1 MKQYDHII
9 RAGKGG
15 AILAIY
21 TNQIN
26 NGTELLGA
34 HPTGSTSTTVEH
46 LDSTFTYELVDG
58 RLTPVTM
65 QDIYD
70 RMNDPDDTSVQIPS
84 E

>member
-1 MKQYDHII
+1 MKQYAHII
-9 RAGKGG
+9 KKDNV
-15 AILAIY
+15 ILAIY
-21 TNQIN
+21 N
-26 NGTELLGA
+26 NSVDNGNELLAA
-34 HPTGSTSTTVEH
+34 HPAGSTSTTVEH

-70 RMNDPDDTSVQIPS
+70 RMNDPDDTSVQKPS